1 MADRR
6 SWLWVAAAAALL
18 AAFIWAGYYFFILAL
33 TPTTRSAALFTYPF
47 LFGGLTYTGWA
58 LRSGHGRIW
67 LSLWAS
73 PMAWARVALIV
84 TMQLSVL
91 ASTYLAGPVETS
103 LLTLVGDVV
112 MTPALLL
119 LLFGEGRA
127 QARSPSFLAGITLST
142 LGASLTIIGGTAL
155 HALPLVALPLAV
167 IVPASVAL
175 YFLASARANRRL
187 PSPAVVGQAT
197 LGGGLIGVVLS
208 PLFPGGFASLA
219 IPSVGALLLLVAL
232 GVTSFYLGPVLYFWA
247 IERAGMILPGPSD
260 VDDPRLHVASRRPHR
275 PEPSG
280 LARHGRGPRRG
291 ARCRSWRSGGSICPG
306 PRSTARGTSPRRGR
320 LAADVNGLL
329 EVR

>member
-6 SWLWVAAAAALL
+6 SWLWVAAGAALL

-58 LRSGHGRIW
+58 IRSGHGRIW

-127 QARSPSFLAGITLST
+127 QVRSPSFLAGISLST

-187 PSPAVVGQAT
+187 PSSAVVGQAT
-197 LGGGLIGVVLS
+197 LGGGLIGVGLS
-208 PLFPGGFASLA
+208 PLFPGGFAGLA
-219 IPSVGALLLLVAL
+219 IPSVEALLLLVAL
-232 GVTSFYLGPVLYFWA
+232 GVTSFYIGPVLYFWA
-247 IERAGMILPGPSD
+247 IERAGMILPALLMSTIPVFTLLLAVLIDRSLPAWLATAGVPIA
-260 VDDPRLHVASRRPHR
+260 VLGAILALRGEHLPWTTQYG
-275 PEPSG
+275 SG
-280 LARHGRGPRRG
+280 DEIRAEV
-291 ARCRSWRSGGSICPG
+291 GSP
-306 PRSTARGTSPRRGR
+306 PT
-320 LAADVNGLL
+320 
-329 EVR
+329 

>member
-197 LGGGLIGVVLS
+197 LGGGLIGIVLS

-247 IERAGMILPGPSD
+247 IERAGMILPALLMSTIPVFTLLLAVLIDRSLPAWLATAGVP
-260 VDDPRLHVASRRPHR
+260 VAVLGAILALRGEHLPWTTQYG
-275 PEPSG
+275 SG
-280 LARHGRGPRRG
+280 DEIRAEV
-291 ARCRSWRSGGSICPG
+291 GSP
-306 PRSTARGTSPRRGR
+306 PT
-320 LAADVNGLL
+320 
-329 EVR
+329 